1 MKKLLLYIIILIIL
15 FAGMDQIR
23 GLWKG
28 EDGSFS
34 KTVVNLKDK
43 VFSWVSSAEDKSKAL
58 KASLNEKLKTANEK
72 YGKLKAEFDT
82 VTGKIEEKKKQ
93 LEQSLAEMEEAKK
106 ALDKLLSNPTST
118 TPPSSPSLPSPAP
131 SGTTP

>member
-1 MKKLLLYIIILIIL
+1 MKKLLLYIIIVIIL

-28 EDGSFS
+28 DNVSIG
-34 KTVVNLKDK
+34 KTLVEMKDK
-43 VFSWVSSAEDKSKAL
+43 LFSWVSSAEDKSKAL
-58 KASLNEKLKTANEK
+58 KASLNEKLKTANDK

-93 LEQSLAEMEEAKK
+93 LEQSLREMEETKK
-106 ALDKLLSNPTST
+106 ALDRLLSSPAPTPSA
-118 TPPSSPSLPSPAP
+118 PPSPSPAP
-131 SGTTP
+131 